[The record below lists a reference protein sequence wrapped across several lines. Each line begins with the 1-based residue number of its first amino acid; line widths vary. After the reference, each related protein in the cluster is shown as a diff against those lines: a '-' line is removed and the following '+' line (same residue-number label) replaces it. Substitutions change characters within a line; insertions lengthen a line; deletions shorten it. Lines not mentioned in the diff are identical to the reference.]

1 MVTRRLFSL
10 FRRRQDGSAITEFAL
25 IVPVFFLVVYAVL
38 GFGRAYQRLN
48 VLTGALREGAR
59 IGATLN
65 PCNTGTVARDRAVS
79 YAAAFGVSLNPASVL
94 VACGGTVNGVNCA
107 NSACVYVTNYALFSD
122 LPYFGLSSRTV
133 TRTAVFRWELA
144 P

>member
-1 MVTRRLFSL
+1 MVTRRRLRRL
-10 FRRRQDGSAITEFAL
+10 FRRQEGSAVTEFAL
-25 IVPVFFLVVYAVL
+25 VIPIFFLVVYAVI

-59 IGATLN
+59 LGSTLVT
-65 PCNTGTVARDRAVS
+65 PCSGTTARDRAVS
-79 YAAAFGVSLNPASVL
+79 YASAFGVSLTPASVL
-94 VACGGTVNGVNCA
+94 CASSGTVNGVNCS

-122 LPYFGLSSRTV
+122 LPYFGLNSRTV
-133 TRTAVFRWELA
+133 TRTAIFRWELA

>member
-1 MVTRRLFSL
+1 MVTRRMFSL
-10 FRRRQDGSAITEFAL
+10 FRRGQDGSAITEFAL
-25 IVPVFFLVVYAVL
+25 IVPVFFLVVYAVI

-59 IGATLN
+59 LGSTLAS
-65 PCNTGTVARDRAVS
+65 PCTGTAARDKAVS
-79 YAAAFGVSLNPASVL
+79 YATAFGVSLTPASVL
-94 VACGGTVNGVNCA
+94 VACGGTPNGVNCA
-107 NSACVYVTNYALFSD
+107 NSVCVYVTNYALFSD
-122 LPYFGLSSRTV
+122 LAYFGLNSRTV